1 MRQQLH
7 QLQQKL
13 AEANERQLRQLLA
26 AHREEIERITR
37 ERDKRERQRLES
49 SEQERIKLEKQL
61 HELEEQLLAWRDQ
74 AKVPQHVEAAGS
86 KVVKRGNIKL
96 RWRNGGMAL
105 FAKKRWCDAI
115 VDGNEV
121 YFLDGNSHIWTYDIS
136 KQCYST
142 LLDAPYICSSLVVLN
157 SLPTIIGGSPP
168 TNKLMSL
175 ATEGKWTE
183 IFPPMPTKRGS
194 VTAVLTGTVLIVAGG
209 LGENLKKLTIV
220 EVLNIENLQW
230 STAIDLPES
239 LQYHSATVC
248 GDQLYMLGGGY
259 VRSHSAYTCSVS
271 ALLQTCTQRSLVGT
285 LNSAP
290 SLSGSSS
297 GGSGVWSKLPDL
309 PVTQSTCVTFCGQ
322 LLAVGGEDSDL
333 KPTTAVYTYNQATNS
348 WSVIS
353 HMATAKERPFAAVL
367 PDNQLMVVGGQ
378 SKNWTDSDSVEFG
391 NLC

>member
-1 MRQQLH
+1 MH
-7 QLQQKL
+7 ELQQSL
-13 AEANERQLRQLLA
+13 TEENERQLQRLLA

-37 ERDKRERQRLES
+37 ERDERERQQLEN
-49 SEQERIKLEKQL
+49 SEQERTKLEKRL

-74 AKVPQHVEAAGS
+74 AKEPQHVEAAGS
-86 KVVKRGNIKL
+86 KVVKRENIKL
-96 RWRNGGMAL
+96 RWREGEKAP
-105 FAKKRWCDAI
+105 FAGRRWCDAVI
-115 VDGNEV
+115 DDNKV
-121 YFLDGNSHIWTYDIS
+121 YFLDGNRHLWTYDTS
-136 KQCYST
+136 KQCHST
-142 LLDAPYICSSLVVLN
+142 LLDAPYVCSSLVILN
-157 SLPTIIGGSPP
+157 GLPTIIGGSPP

-175 ATEGKWTE
+175 TTKEKWTE
-183 IFPPMPTKRGS
+183 IFPPMPTKRES

-209 LGENLKKLTIV
+209 LGENLKKLTTV

-230 STAIDLPES
+230 STAVYLPKP
-239 LQYHSATVC
+239 LRYHSATVC

-259 VRSHSAYTCSVS
+259 VRSYSVYTCSVP
-271 ALLQTCTQRSLVGT
+271 ALLQTCSQVGN
-285 LNSAP
+285 LNSAL
-290 SLSGSSS
+290 SLSDGSS

-333 KPTTAVYTYNQATNS
+333 KPTTAVYMYNQATNS

-353 HMATAKERPFAAVL
+353 HMSTTRERPFAAVL

-378 SKNWTDSDSVEFG
+378 IKGWTDSDSVEFG